1 MEKVQVFVKDENLIL
16 FGALMPTI
24 TCVFIRHVC
33 SEFISVCV
41 CVCVCVCFGIPTVLF
56 CS

>member
-16 FGALMPTI
+16 FGALMATI
-24 TCVFIRHVC
+24 TCVFMRHVC

-41 CVCVCVCFGIPTVLF
+41 CFGIPTVLF
-56 CS
+56 YS